1 MKLGALW
8 SDLLAAVEF
17 LTRLPVPSRP
27 YQDDSL
33 VRSLKFFPLV
43 GLFLGACAAAF
54 DLLLAAHLPTLAV
67 ATFVIALLIVLTGG
81 FHEDALADT
90 ADGFGGGWNREQILT
105 ILRDSRIGSY
115 GGVALV
121 LSLIA
126 RVVLLSSLPR
136 VGVLPVLMTAHVLCR
151 WTTLPLSYYL
161 APARLDNA
169 TAANGQGARGKG
181 QGARVAGLT
190 TTSTLVGGTLF
201 SFACAAVLLRW
212 QAVGAILIA
221 ILVTL
226 LSGLYYRRRIGGVT
240 GDCFGATN
248 QLTEIAVYLCGVWA

>member
-1 MKLGALW
+1 MKAKALW
-8 SDLLAAVEF
+8 FDLLAAIQF
-17 LTRLPVPSRP
+17 LTRIPVPSYR
-27 YQDDSL
+27 YRDDSL
-33 VRSLKFFPLV
+33 ARSLKFFPFV
-43 GLFLGACAAAF
+43 GLLVGACAGAF
-54 DLLLAAHLPTLAV
+54 DLLLSPHLSALAV
-67 ATFVIALLIVLTGG
+67 ATFVVALLVVLTGG

-90 ADGFGGGWNREQILT
+90 ADGFGGGWNREQILA

-115 GGVALV
+115 GGIALV

-136 VGVLPVLMTAHVLCR
+136 ASVFPVLVTAHVLCR

-161 APARLDNA
+161 AAARLDE
-169 TAANGQGARGKG
+169 AANAKGLDAKG

-190 TTSTLVGGTLF
+190 TTPTLVGGTLF
-201 SFACAAVLLRW
+201 SFACAVLLMRG
-212 QAVGAILIA
+212 QAVGAILGA

-226 LSGLYYRRRIGGVT
+226 LSGMYYRRRIGGVT

-248 QLTEIAVYLCGVWA
+248 QITEIAVYLCGVWA